1 MMLIHNYGH
10 HGEGLG
16 GLFARIFGRI
26 ASKVVAKTAA
36 KTAFRAAA
44 KVAKKVAVR
53 TIKTAA
59 KKAAPLA
66 REAVKEA
73 AKEALSF
80 GAEKATEGL
89 RKVAG
94 AATRK
99 GVPVG
104 VVDKIVSV
112 AEGGIK
118 SGESGLTNIVEQ
130 SLKRKTAPASTPA
143 AKRRKTKKKPVRRIP
158 VGQALIEAL

>member
-1 MMLIHNYGH
+1 MLIHDYGH

-16 GLFARIFGRI
+16 GIFARIFGRI
-26 ASKVVAKTAA
+26 ASKVAA
-36 KTAFRAAA
+36 KTALRAAA

-66 REAVKEA
+66 REAVKEV

-80 GAEKATEGL
+80 GVEKAQAGL
-89 RKVAG
+89 KKVAG
-94 AATRK
+94 VATRK
-99 GVPVG
+99 GVPAG
-104 VVDKIVSV
+104 VVNKIVSA

-118 SGESGLTNIVEQ
+118 TGQSGLTTLVEQ
-130 SLKRKTAPASTPA
+130 SLKRKTIPVSTPA
-143 AKRRKTKKKPVRRIP
+143 AKRRKTKKKPTRRPTP